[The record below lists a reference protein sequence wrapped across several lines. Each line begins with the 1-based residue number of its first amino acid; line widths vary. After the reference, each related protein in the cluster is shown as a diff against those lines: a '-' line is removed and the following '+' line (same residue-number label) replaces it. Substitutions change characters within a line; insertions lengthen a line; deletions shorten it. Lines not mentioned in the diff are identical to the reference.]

1 MSERDKAERD
11 LSWYF
16 AEGEAAIGVR
26 AMPLGVSGTTAYDEE
41 ASHAAH
47 LRRRTPHHRAAVA
60 RKRFVEAISH
70 AMPPGAWAV
79 LVAAYTP
86 FGACRVSHRGRTA
99 FTIREGLYV
108 LPVMLSLPAL
118 HRAFWRAHGV
128 VVKEQP
134 APPFPAPP
142 FPALLTW
149 VEGLAAAFPKGELPT
164 EHRLRPAFTEAV
176 AMIDAA
182 REAFAARHA
191 EAVRAEAAAAD
202 ADDRARRVRL
212 GLEAA

>member
-1 MSERDKAERD
+1 
-11 LSWYF
+11 
-16 AEGEAAIGVR
+16 
-26 AMPLGVSGTTAYDEE
+26 
-41 ASHAAH
+41 
-47 LRRRTPHHRAAVA
+47 
-60 RKRFVEAISH
+60 
-70 AMPPGAWAV
+70 
-79 LVAAYTP
+79 
-86 FGACRVSHRGRTA
+86 
-99 FTIREGLYV
+99 
-108 LPVMLSLPAL
+108 MLSLPAL

-128 VVKEQP
+128 VVKEQ
-134 APPFPAPP
+134 PAPP